1 MRSHWIWRTWVQLR
15 SINSESTKSEVE
27 IGCIYKLR
35 VWPLWQEENWPKK
48 VFGKSEKMTWLYLTK
63 IITSTKCSSIPHTSP
78 FFFFFFLVASFS
90 LPSSAQHEF
99 YLPVLSHSPF
109 LSSLF
114 RHHNNFL
121 NFPFSFKC
129 SCLNY
134 YFTCSL
140 SKSPEGK

>member
-27 IGCIYKLR
+27 IGWIYKLR

-78 FFFFFFLVASFS
+78 FFFFFFFLLLLF
-90 LPSSAQHEF
+90 LCPAQHSMNF
-99 YLPVLSHSPF
+99 IYLFFLIVLFFPLCSVITIISLISHF
-109 LSSLF
+109 HSSVVV
-114 RHHNNFL
+114 
-121 NFPFSFKC
+121 
-129 SCLNY
+129 
-134 YFTCSL
+134 
-140 SKSPEGK
+140 